1 MCLPAARSPES
12 ADDAATER
20 RPLWPDGAAGVTQRD
35 PTYSLF
41 AAPEARATGA
51 AVVVLPGG
59 AYAGHAPHEA
69 EPVARWLN
77 EIGITAI
84 VLYYRVGPSH
94 RHPAMMK
101 DASRGI
107 RLLRANAKE
116 WGLDAGRIGVL
127 GFSAG
132 GHLAS
137 TILTHF
143 DEGDVASSDPVARVR
158 SRPDFGVLIYPV
170 ITMVGRYSHAGSRE
184 NLVGEAP
191 PPGLV
196 ALLSNE
202 RQVTTRTPRVFLVH
216 GSDDAGV
223 PVENSLM
230 FASALRQ
237 AGVPF
242 ELHVFQNGAH
252 GFGLGED
259 DPVLG
264 TWPGLCE
271 SWMRRSGLLGE
282 RAPRQTG

>member
-1 MCLPAARSPES
+1 MSLPVATSLES
-12 ADDAATER
+12 AGDPAGEC
-20 RPLWPDGAAGVTQRD
+20 RPLWPEGSPGVTQRD
-35 PTYSLF
+35 PTYSLYR
-41 AAPEARATGA
+41 APEGRATGA
-51 AVVVLPGG
+51 AIVVLPGG
-59 AYAGHAPHEA
+59 GYAGHAPHEA

-77 EIGITAI
+77 EIGVTAM
-84 VLYYRVGPSH
+84 VLYYRVSPSH

-101 DASRGI
+101 DAARGV
-107 RLLRANAKE
+107 RLLRANARE
-116 WGLDAGRIGVL
+116 WGVDAGRIGAL

-143 DEGDVASSDPVARVR
+143 DEGEPGSSDPVARFR
-158 SRPDFGVLIYPV
+158 SRPDFGVLVYPV
-170 ITMVGRYSHAGSRE
+170 ITMVGRYSHAGCRE
-184 NLVGEAP
+184 NLLGEAP

-196 ALLSNE
+196 SLLSNE
-202 RQVTTRTPRVFLVH
+202 RQVTTRTPRVFMVH

-252 GFGLGED
+252 GFGLGAD

-282 RAPRQTG
+282 